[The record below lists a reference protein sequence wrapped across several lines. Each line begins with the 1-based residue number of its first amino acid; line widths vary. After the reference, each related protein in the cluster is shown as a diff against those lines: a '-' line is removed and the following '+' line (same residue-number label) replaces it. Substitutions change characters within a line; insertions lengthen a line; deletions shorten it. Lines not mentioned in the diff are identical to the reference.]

1 MFQPFLNRIIDG
13 SFGIFAVLVRLARRH
28 AGQNFNAVVN
38 RIDRPDMELSF
49 LNGLQNVFP
58 QHQRADIGSRNN
70 NALVPSQAAMFAH
83 VKETFDFFI
92 GAADRLNLAKLVN
105 RTGYGNILLNRNIG
119 NGRQQAVIFG

>member
-1 MFQPFLNRIIDG
+1 
-13 SFGIFAVLVRLARRH
+13 
-28 AGQNFNAVVN
+28 
-38 RIDRPDMELSF
+38 MELSF

-70 NALVPSQAAMFAH
+70 NALVPGQAAMFAH